1 LSPERLL
8 KTHIKNCK
16 DIRRH
21 VITLVTGLVQL
32 LVAQGVGIGTSTP
45 HPSAI
50 LELSSTTKGLLIPRL
65 TETERQALP
74 DPATGLLIFNTTTG
88 ELNFYNG
95 SSWRRIPSNAVS
107 AASGTGTPSGEGV
120 GIDASGGIGIP
131 DPSAIL
137 DVKATDK
144 GVLIPRTTPAAIPGP
159 VAGLTI
165 YNTSTN
171 LLNYFD
177 GTSWREPCGVL
188 IDNNKGIGAV
198 AGSGVAI
205 NTTGNPP
212 HPSARLDVTHTSKG
226 LLLPRLTSAQRNAVI
241 NPAVGLIIFNT
252 TEGRIEYWRGNQWMR
267 LMELPMQPSTITG
280 PTSVC
285 QGASNV
291 SYSVTNV
298 PGISYNWSYSGSG
311 FTITS
316 GAGTHAI
323 TGNFSTSATS
333 GTLTVTPSNACGN
346 GPARSVSVT
355 VNTSSTAPTNVSANP
370 STICVDELTTL
381 SAWGGTDGTGS
392 QLVWYT
398 GGCGVTWVGTGSS
411 ITVSPTST
419 TTYYVRREGGCGPP
433 TSCASV
439 TVTVNT
445 SSSTA
450 PTDVSANPPTIC
462 AGSFTMLSASGG
474 TAGTGSNLVWYTGS
488 CGGTMIGMG
497 PSIWVN
503 PTSTTTYYV
512 GREGGCGTP
521 TSCASVTVTVDPD
534 AMAPTSASAS
544 PSTICAGQSTT
555 LSASGGTAGTGSSL
569 VWYSGSCRGGTP
581 VGTGSSITVS
591 PTSTT
596 TYYVR
601 REGGCGAP
609 TNCAS
614 VTVTVN
620 TNSTAPTSASAS
632 NSTICA
638 GQSTTLSASG
648 GTMLGLVWYTD
659 GCGFSYVGSGSS
671 ITVSPTS
678 TTTYYVREE
687 AGCGT
692 PTGCASVT
700 VTVDGLDGTVSGP
713 TTLCRGES
721 YTFSTTDNAT
731 SYNWFATG
739 APEITFSG
747 NGQSTVTV
755 DVGWGTTSSTYICVT
770 PFSSCGSGSNRC
782 QYVNIVASPSVEPIS
797 GPTDVCRG
805 QSGVV
810 FSVPNQPGLTYNW
823 SYSGS
828 GFNIVSGQGTH
839 SIIAD
844 FSTTA
849 TSGMLTVT
857 ASNGSC
863 SASSSTVIWT
873 HTPHWKKVEY
883 FCVDAYSCAGAN
895 PVVQP
900 PWYPCTANILGM
912 EDDYIECRPRGG
924 GPPHY
929 VHCFGVWRCSCD
941 P

>member
-1 LSPERLL
+1 MTRTGNLTDSTASLLERLSL
-8 KTHIKNCK
+8 YFCFLNDYCK
-16 DIRRH
+16 DMRRH

-65 TETERQALP
+65 TEAERQALP

-144 GVLIPRTTPAAIPGP
+144 GVLIPRTRPAAIPGP

-205 NTTGNPP
+205 NTTGDPP
-212 HPSARLDVTHTSKG
+212 HASARLDVTHTSKG
-226 LLLPRLTSAQRNAVI
+226 LLLPRLTSAQRDAVI
-241 NPAVGLIIFNT
+241 NPAVGLIIFNA

-323 TGNFSTSATS
+323 TGNFSASATS

-355 VNTSSTAPTNVSANP
+355 VNTSSTAPTSASASP
-370 STICVDELTTL
+370 STICAGQSTTL
-381 SAWGGTDGTGS
+381 SASGGTAGTGS
-392 QLVWYT
+392 SLVWYT
-398 GGCGVTWVGTGSS
+398 GGCGNSYVNTGSS

-419 TTYYVRREGGCGPP
+419 TTYYVRREGGCGAP

-474 TAGTGSNLVWYTGS
+474 TAGTGSNLVWYTES
-488 CGGTMIGMG
+488 CGGTMIGVG
-497 PSIWVN
+497 SSIWVN

-512 GREGGCGTP
+512 RREGGDCGTP
-521 TSCASVTVTVDPD
+521 TGCASVTVTVDPN

-544 PSTICAGQSTT
+544 P
-555 LSASGGTAGTGSSL
+555 
-569 VWYSGSCRGGTP
+569 
-581 VGTGSSITVS
+581 
-591 PTSTT
+591 
-596 TYYVR
+596 
-601 REGGCGAP
+601 
-609 TNCAS
+609 
-614 VTVTVN
+614 
-620 TNSTAPTSASAS
+620 
-632 NSTICA
+632 STICA

-755 DVGWGTTSSTYICVT
+755 NVGWGTTSSTNICVT
-770 PFSSCGSGSNRC
+770 PSNSCGNGSNRC
-782 QYVNIVASPSVEPIS
+782 QYVNIAVPPSVGQIS
-797 GPTDVCRG
+797 GPTTVCKG
-805 QSGVV
+805 KSGVV
-810 FSVPNQPGLTYNW
+810 FSVPNQPGVTYSW

-828 GFNIVSGQGTH
+828 GVNIVNGQGTN
-839 SIIAD
+839 SITAN
-844 FSTTA
+844 FSMTA
-849 TSGMLTVT
+849 TSGVLSVTV
-857 ASNGSC
+857 SNACG
-863 SASSSTVIWT
+863 SASSSKNITIGTPYWAVVNANCGNSNCTPFIW
-873 HTPHWKKVEY
+873 
-883 FCVDAYSCAGAN
+883 D
-895 PVVQP
+895 P
-900 PWYPCTANILGM
+900 PYPCTGDHVGDRAPYGQCDQNGT
-912 EDDYIECRPRGG
+912 IECYGEWECM
-924 GPPHY
+924 
-929 VHCFGVWRCSCD
+929 CF
-941 P
+941 

>member
-1 LSPERLL
+1 M
-8 KTHIKNCK
+8 
-16 DIRRH
+16 RRH
-21 VITLVTGLVQL
+21 VITLVTGLIQL

-65 TETERQALP
+65 TEAERQALP

-144 GVLIPRTTPAAIPGP
+144 GVLIPRTTPAAVPGP

-226 LLLPRLTSAQRNAVI
+226 LLLPRLTSAQRDAVI
-241 NPAVGLIIFNT
+241 NPAVGLIIFNA

-323 TGNFSTSATS
+323 TGNFSASATS

-346 GPARSVSVT
+346 GPARSVWVT
-355 VNTSSTAPTNVSANP
+355 VNTNSTAPTSASASNP
-370 STICVDELTTL
+370 TICPGQSTTL
-381 SAWGGTDGTGS
+381 SASGGTDGTAS
-392 QLVWYT
+392 QLVWYSGSC
-398 GGCGVTWVGTGSS
+398 GGTWVATGSS
-411 ITVSPTST
+411 TTVSPTST
-419 TTYYVRREGGCGPP
+419 TTYYVRREGHCGA
-433 TSCASV
+433 TGCASV

-445 SSSTA
+445 SST
-450 PTDVSANPPTIC
+450 
-462 AGSFTMLSASGG
+462 
-474 TAGTGSNLVWYTGS
+474 
-488 CGGTMIGMG
+488 
-497 PSIWVN
+497 
-503 PTSTTTYYV
+503 
-512 GREGGCGTP
+512 
-521 TSCASVTVTVDPD
+521 
-534 AMAPTSASAS
+534 APTSASAS
-544 PSTICAGQSTT
+544 NPTICAGGSTT
-555 LSASGGTAGTGSSL
+555 LSASGGTAGTGSQL
-569 VWYSGSCRGGTP
+569 VWYSGSCGGTW
-581 VGTGSSITVS
+581 VGTGPSITVS

-596 TYYVR
+596 TYFVR
-601 REGGCGAP
+601 REGGCGTP
-609 TNCAS
+609 TGCAS

-620 TNSTAPTSASAS
+620 TSSTAPTSASAS

-648 GTMLGLVWYTD
+648 GTAGTGSQLVWY
-659 GCGFSYVGSGSS
+659 SGSCGGTQVGTGS
-671 ITVSPTS
+671 PITVSPTS
-678 TTTYYVREE
+678 TTTYFVRRE
-687 AGCGT
+687 AVGCA
-692 PTGCASVT
+692 PTSCASVT
-700 VTVDGLDGTVSGP
+700 VTVNTNSTAPTNVSASPSTICAGQSTTLSASGGTAGTGSQLVWYSGSCGGTQVGTGSPITVSPTSTTTYFVRREAVGCAPTSCASVTVTVNDVPGPGTVSGP
-713 TTLCRGES
+713 TTLCRGQS
-721 YTFSTTDNAT
+721 YTFSTTNNAT
-731 SYNWFATG
+731 SYNWYTTG

-747 NGQSTVTV
+747 SGNSVTV
-755 DVGWGTTSSTYICVT
+755 NVGWGTTNSTNICMT
-770 PFSSCGSGSNRC
+770 PSNSCGNGSPRC
-782 QYVNIVASPSVEPIS
+782 QSVNIIAPPSVGQIS
-797 GPTDVCRG
+797 GPTTVCKG
-805 QSGVV
+805 KSGVV
-810 FSVPNQPGLTYNW
+810 FSVPNQPGVTYNW
-823 SYSGS
+823 SYSGN
-828 GFNIVSGQGTH
+828 GVNIVNGQGTN
-839 SIIAD
+839 SITAN
-844 FSTTA
+844 FSMTA
-849 TSGMLTVT
+849 TSGVLSVTV
-857 ASNGSC
+857 SNACG
-863 SASSSTVIWT
+863 SASSSKNITIGTPYWAVVNANCGNSNCTPFIW
-873 HTPHWKKVEY
+873 
-883 FCVDAYSCAGAN
+883 D
-895 PVVQP
+895 P
-900 PWYPCTANILGM
+900 PYPCTGDHVGDRAPYGQCDQNGT
-912 EDDYIECRPRGG
+912 IECYGEWECM
-924 GPPHY
+924 
-929 VHCFGVWRCSCD
+929 CF
-941 P
+941 

>member
-1 LSPERLL
+1 M
-8 KTHIKNCK
+8 
-16 DIRRH
+16 RRH
-21 VITLVTGLVQL
+21 VITLVTGLIQL

-65 TETERQALP
+65 TEAERQALP

-144 GVLIPRTTPAAIPGP
+144 GVLIPRTTPAAVPGP

-226 LLLPRLTSAQRNAVI
+226 LLLPRLTSAQRDAVI
-241 NPAVGLIIFNT
+241 NPAVGLIIFNA

-323 TGNFSTSATS
+323 TGNFSASATS

-346 GPARSVSVT
+346 GPAQSVSVT
-355 VNTSSTAPTNVSANP
+355 VNASSTAPTSASASN
-370 STICVDELTTL
+370 STICAGQSTTL
-381 SAWGGTDGTGS
+381 SASGGTDGTGS

-411 ITVSPTST
+411 ITVRPTSTTTYYVRREGGCGTPTGCASVTVTVNANSTAPTSVSASNSTICAGQSTTLSASGGTDGTGSQLVWYTGGCGVTWVGTGSSITVRPTSTTTYYVRREGGCGTPTGCASVTVTVNANSTAPTSASASNSTICEGQPTTLSASGGTDGTGSSLVWYTGGCGNSYVGTGSPITVSPTST
-419 TTYYVRREGGCGPP
+419 TTYYVRREGGCG
-433 TSCASV
+433 
-439 TVTVNT
+439 
-445 SSSTA
+445 A
-450 PTDVSANPPTIC
+450 PT
-462 AGSFTMLSASGG
+462 G
-474 TAGTGSNLVWYTGS
+474 
-488 CGGTMIGMG
+488 
-497 PSIWVN
+497 
-503 PTSTTTYYV
+503 
-512 GREGGCGTP
+512 
-521 TSCASVTVTVDPD
+521 CASVTVTVD
-534 AMAPTSASAS
+534 ANSTAPTNVSADH
-544 PSTICAGQSTT
+544 STICAGQSTT
-555 LSASGGTAGTGSSL
+555 LRASGGTAGTGSSL
-569 VWYSGSCRGGTP
+569 VWYTGGCGVTY
-581 VGTGSSITVS
+581 VNTGSSITVS

-609 TNCAS
+609 T
-614 VTVTVN
+614 
-620 TNSTAPTSASAS
+620 
-632 NSTICA
+632 
-638 GQSTTLSASG
+638 
-648 GTMLGLVWYTD
+648 
-659 GCGFSYVGSGSS
+659 
-671 ITVSPTS
+671 
-678 TTTYYVREE
+678 
-687 AGCGT
+687 
-692 PTGCASVT
+692 GCASVT
-700 VTVDGLDGTVSGP
+700 VPVNDVPGPGTISGP
-713 TTLCRGES
+713 TTLCRGQS
-721 YTFSTTDNAT
+721 YNFSTTNNAT
-731 SYNWFATG
+731 SYHWYTTG
-739 APEITFSG
+739 ASEITFSG
-747 NGQSTVTV
+747 SGHSVTV
-755 DVGWGTTSSTYICVT
+755 NVGSGTTNSTNICVT
-770 PFSSCGSGSNRC
+770 PSNSCGNGSNRC
-782 QYVNIVASPSVEPIS
+782 QFVNIVTPPSVGPIS
-797 GPTDVCRG
+797 GPTEVCLG
-805 QSGVV
+805 KTGVV
-810 FSVPNQPGLTYNW
+810 FSVPNQPGVTYSW

-828 GFNIVSGQGTH
+828 GVNIVNGQGTN
-839 SIIAD
+839 SITAN
-844 FSTTA
+844 FSMTA
-849 TSGMLTVT
+849 TPGVLSVTV
-857 ASNGSC
+857 SNACG
-863 SASSSTVIWT
+863 SASSSKNITILIPRWLIAYANCGNSNCTPFIW
-873 HTPHWKKVEY
+873 
-883 FCVDAYSCAGAN
+883 D
-895 PVVQP
+895 P
-900 PWYPCTANILGM
+900 PIFPPCTGDFQGHRSPYGECDWNGT
-912 EDDYIECRPRGG
+912 IECYGEWECMCLP
-924 GPPHY
+924 GP
-929 VHCFGVWRCSCD
+929 
-941 P
+941 

>member
-1 LSPERLL
+1 M
-8 KTHIKNCK
+8 
-16 DIRRH
+16 RRH

-65 TETERQALP
+65 KETERQALP

-171 LLNYFD
+171 LLTYFD

-188 IDNNKGIGAV
+188 IDNNTGIGDV

-205 NTTGNPP
+205 NTTGDPP
-212 HPSARLDVTHTSKG
+212 HASARLDVTHTSKG
-226 LLLPRLTSAQRNAVI
+226 LLLPRLTSAQRDAVI
-241 NPAVGLIIFNT
+241 NPAVGLIIFNA

-285 QGASNV
+285 PGASNV

-311 FTITS
+311 FTITG

-323 TGNFSTSATS
+323 TGNFSASATS
-333 GTLTVTPSNACGN
+333 GTLTVTPSNVCGN

-355 VNTSSTAPTNVSANP
+355 VNTSSTAPTSASASNP
-370 STICVDELTTL
+370 TICAGQSTTL
-381 SAWGGTDGTGS
+381 SASGGTAGTGS
-392 QLVWYT
+392 SLVWYT
-398 GGCGVTWVGTGSS
+398 GGCGFSYVGTGSS

-419 TTYYVRREGGCGPP
+419 TTYYVRREGGCGTP
-433 TSCASV
+433 TGCASV

-445 SSSTA
+445 SSTA
-450 PTDVSANPPTIC
+450 PTSASASNPTIC
-462 AGSFTMLSASGG
+462 VGQSTTLSVSGG
-474 TAGTGSNLVWYTGS
+474 TNGTGSTLVWYSGT
-488 CGGTMIGMG
+488 CGGTQVGTG
-497 PSIWVN
+497 PSITVS

-512 GREGGCGTP
+512 RREGGCGTP
-521 TSCASVTVTVDPD
+521 TGCASVTVTVNTSST
-534 AMAPTSASAS
+534 APTSASAN

-555 LSASGGTAGTGSSL
+555 LSASGGTNGTGASL
-569 VWYSGSCRGGTP
+569 VWYSGSCGGTL

-601 REGGCGAP
+601 REGGCG
-609 TNCAS
+609 
-614 VTVTVN
+614 
-620 TNSTAPTSASAS
+620 
-632 NSTICA
+632 
-638 GQSTTLSASG
+638 
-648 GTMLGLVWYTD
+648 
-659 GCGFSYVGSGSS
+659 
-671 ITVSPTS
+671 
-678 TTTYYVREE
+678 
-687 AGCGT
+687 T

-700 VTVDGLDGTVSGP
+700 VPVNGVPGPGTVSGP
-713 TTLCRGES
+713 TTLCRGQS
-721 YTFSTTDNAT
+721 YTFSTTNNAT
-731 SYNWFATG
+731 SYNWYTTG

-747 NGQSTVTV
+747 SGHSVTV
-755 DVGWGTTSSTYICVT
+755 NVGWGTTNSTNICVT
-770 PFSSCGSGSNRC
+770 PSNSCGNGSTRC
-782 QYVNIVASPSVEPIS
+782 QSVNIIVFSVGPIS
-797 GPTDVCRG
+797 GPTTVCKG
-805 QSGVV
+805 KSGVV
-810 FSVPNQPGLTYNW
+810 FSVPNQPGVTYSW

-828 GFNIVSGQGTH
+828 GVNIVSGQGTN
-839 SIIAD
+839 SITAN
-844 FSTTA
+844 FSMTA
-849 TSGMLTVT
+849 TPGVLTVT
-857 ASNGSC
+857 AVSNACG
-863 SASSSTVIWT
+863 SASSSKNITIG
-873 HTPHWKKVEY
+873 TPYWAVVNGHCGNSNCTPYIVNPPYQCTGDVE
-883 FCVDAYSCAGAN
+883 GALEYYAECDQN
-895 PVVQP
+895 G
-900 PWYPCTANILGM
+900 T
-912 EDDYIECRPRGG
+912 IECFGQWQCMC
-924 GPPHY
+924 GP
-929 VHCFGVWRCSCD
+929 
-941 P
+941 